1 MTTNASVT
9 PTSTTPVATTP
20 AAPRESRAWLW
31 SLLIGLALLAAIG
44 TVPLFGDRSLLRTW
58 TLILLFCVLAQSWD
72 FIGGYTGYSAFGNV
86 AFFGIGAYSIGLW
99 LTPERP
105 FWVGLVIGAVAA
117 AIFAVI
123 VGVPVLRL
131 KGHYFAIATLGTA
144 EALRQFVGVRNV
156 AGPGGLVSLPL
167 PSLKL
172 YPLFFYGFLALSL
185 ACLLTSTWLTRGRFG
200 YALVA
205 IRENEQAAEALGITT
220 YRYKV
225 AAFVLSAIP
234 AAIAGGL
241 YAWFSVGFEPN
252 DVFGSN
258 ITVEMV
264 LLAFLGGRGT
274 ILGPLIGAIGFEWF
288 SYQLQTSDAVLQ
300 LGPLALDVSGVHNTL
315 LGLAIVV
322 VAIFLPQGFVRL
334 VEEIARPAP
343 ANAPH
348 ANRFIE
354 GVRRVRRFNAA
365 NGV

>member
-1 MTTNASVT
+1 MTTNASAA
-9 PTSTTPVATTP
+9 PTSASPSAKES
-20 AAPRESRAWLW
+20 AAPRESREWLW
-31 SLLIGLALLAAIG
+31 SLLIGLALLGLIATI
-44 TVPLFGDRSLLRTW
+44 PLFGDRSLLRTW
-58 TLILLFCVLAQSWD
+58 TVILMFCVLAQSWD
-72 FIGGYTGYSAFGNV
+72 FIGGFTGYSAFGNV
-86 AFFGIGAYSIGLW
+86 AFFGIGAYTIGLW

-117 AIFAVI
+117 GVFAVAI
-123 VGVPVLRL
+123 GLPVLRL

-144 EALRQFVGVRNV
+144 EALRQFVAVRNV
-156 AGPGGLVSLPL
+156 GGPGGLVSLPL

-172 YPLFFYGFLALSL
+172 YPAFFYGFLGLSL
-185 ACLLTSTWLTRGRFG
+185 ACLLTATWLTRGRFG

-205 IRENEQAAEALGITT
+205 IRENEQAAEALGITA

-225 AAFVLSAIP
+225 AAFALSAIP

-241 YAWFSVGFEPN
+241 YAWFSVGFEPS

-274 ILGPLIGAIGFEWF
+274 ILGPLLGGIAFEWF
-288 SYQLQTSDAVLQ
+288 SFQLQTSSVALQ
-300 LGPLALDVSGVHNTL
+300 LGPLALDVSGIHNTL
-315 LGLAIVV
+315 LGLTIVI

-334 VEEIARPAP
+334 VQEFTQPAVATGP
-343 ANAPH
+343 R
-348 ANRFIE
+348 ANRFVE
-354 GVRRVRRFNAA
+354 GARRVRRFIAA